1 MARRVVFP
9 RLWLVKES
17 KSSHHFKCGVLTS
30 LPVFVV
36 VAVVF
41 DFVLVVIVY
50 FSYFLLLSEHKRGEV
65 GLEYQCFCLFIES
78 TEFLLLLLWFVWVSV
93 CVCVHVIMVECLCLM
108 CVWWWRV
115 TLSHLSLSLQ
125 WFCVNQVVV

>member
-17 KSSHHFKCGVLTS
+17 KSSHHFECGVLTS
-30 LPVFVV
+30 LPVFVFVV

-93 CVCVHVIMVECLCLM
+93 CVCACDNGGVFVSYVC
-108 CVWWWRV
+108 
-115 TLSHLSLSLQ
+115 
-125 WFCVNQVVV
+125 VVVAGDFVAFVPFAPMVLC